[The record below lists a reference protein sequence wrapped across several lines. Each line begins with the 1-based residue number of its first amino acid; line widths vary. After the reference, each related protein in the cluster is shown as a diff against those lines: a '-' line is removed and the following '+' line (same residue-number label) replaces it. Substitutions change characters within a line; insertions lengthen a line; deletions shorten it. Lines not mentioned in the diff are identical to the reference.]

1 MGLETRLQDIFEE
14 MDYEV
19 RLDVKFK
26 KDKVRT
32 ADMVI
37 KKGDQEFVVEYSK
50 MELKDLATFY
60 LNYCMWLDYQKF
72 YQLRKE

>member
-1 MGLETRLQDIFEE
+1 MGLETRLQDIFEQ

-37 KKGDQEFVVEYSK
+37 KKGDQEFVVEHSK

-60 LNYCMWLDYQKF
+60 LNYSMWLDYQKL
-72 YQLRKE
+72 YQVKKE